1 MTAHPDV
8 PYTVP
13 NKGIRRLERTFRR
26 PVIEIDVSMTQRTK
40 SNQMSA
46 KTRSGEP
53 TVAGDRPYNFKEQVG
68 HLLRRNYQRH
78 LAIFQ
83 AVAADR
89 QLTSVQFVTL
99 CAISDY
105 GPSSQAQLVN
115 STAID
120 QATIRGIIS
129 RLVERKLIKLSA
141 DPLDKRKVV
150 ASLTGQGRQLL
161 QEMIPSAQEITIETV
176 APLNP
181 AEREAFMF
189 LLRKLIEGE
198 DGGN

>member
-1 MTAHPDV
+1 M
-8 PYTVP
+8 
-13 NKGIRRLERTFRR
+13 ERALRR
-26 PVIEIDVSMTQRTK
+26 PVIEIDVSMTERTK

-46 KTRSGEP
+46 RTRSGKPSME
-53 TVAGDRPYNFKEQVG
+53 GDRPYNFKEQVG

-83 AVAADR
+83 AFADEK

-129 RLVERKLIKLSA
+129 RLEERKLIKLSA

-161 QEMIPSAQEITIETV
+161 EKMIPSAREITVETV

-181 AEREAFMF
+181 AEREALMF
-189 LLRKLIEGE
+189 LLRKLIESEG
-198 DGGN
+198 GGN

>member
-1 MTAHPDV
+1 
-8 PYTVP
+8 
-13 NKGIRRLERTFRR
+13 
-26 PVIEIDVSMTQRTK
+26 
-40 SNQMSA
+40 MSA
-46 KTRSGEP
+46 RVRSGRSSVED
-53 TVAGDRPYNFKEQVG
+53 DRPYNFKEQVG

-83 AVAADR
+83 AAAADR

-141 DPLDKRKVV
+141 DPSDKRKVV
-150 ASLTGQGRQLL
+150 ASLTGHGRQLL
-161 QEMIPSAQEITIETV
+161 QEMIPSAREITVETV

-181 AEREAFMF
+181 AEREALMF

>member
-1 MTAHPDV
+1 MCRI
-8 PYTVP
+8 P
-13 NKGIRRLERTFRR
+13 NKGIRRLERTVRR
-26 PVIEIDVSMTQRTK
+26 PVIKIDVSMTERTK
-40 SNQMSA
+40 SNQMNA
-46 KTRSGEP
+46 RTRSGKLSVE
-53 TVAGDRPYNFKEQVG
+53 GDRPYNFKEQVG

-83 AVAADR
+83 AVAADK

-161 QEMIPSAQEITIETV
+161 EKMIPSAQEITVETV

-181 AEREAFMF
+181 AEREALMF

-198 DGGN
+198 DVGN